1 MDKNKSK
8 NEIQLNKIV
17 SPLLDNV
24 EYAKELNGVFDNIN
38 NNFNVLANRDFVKG
52 ETGDSLST
60 KIVYF
65 TNEDGTLNEYGEKLK
80 DCIINAS
87 SENDRQSIY
96 DNYSNEI
103 SLWDAFDENPGY
115 LYMLF
120 GKNPDVVNAIDE
132 PLTSFYYVFL
142 DGRYNTNK
150 LAYLDHDQYNSIRD
164 LSCVL
169 IYDYN
174 VKGFKIISNLYPTMY
189 FDTSIGLCWKI
200 NGIETGLPIQGVQG
214 KPGLNSPVTIV
225 KCDELQS
232 NDNVLYGKISAIFD
246 SVTGYNPINDNS
258 IQEYETLIN
267 GTCLIIT
274 TDINTNGNNFYFGTI
289 RELNNKLYCFCS
301 QNTAINDAI
310 RAEDF
315 INTLKN
321 ITTRKTDDMHSSLKG
336 LFVPSSNE
344 NKNVQPVHLLSSLAS
359 SKKIYE
365 NNFNRNDVIVS
376 PIADINTFNTDDN
389 SVNVDK
395 YLYVRVNIESE
406 LFKKKSINTD
416 IKATLY
422 SDYGI
427 KRYDYILKYKFVDKI
442 INLKVKYDN
451 DNSIINP
458 NFNVLDNDNG
468 SRYFTKNGIGEEFI
482 YINDKNVAYNSTIYN
497 NLLSFE
503 HIDSIPKEFLQRIEN
518 LSGIYRWELCDIK
531 HEWDLPNMLN
541 NEPES
546 KYQYNDLGMLPGSTE
561 ELKNVFNSIFTTTL
575 TPDINTDFMWFNAI
589 CLDMTENEDGF
600 SQEHYRYI
608 IPGWNCKL
616 FPDVLKFVKFIA
628 VHNNE
633 YVAKT
638 DNTLNVDYDVNI
650 LGNNFDTKRNLNVYG
665 NIGCD
670 NLHSSNSIVIN
681 NGTYEFG
688 FDFDNENVP
697 ILKYKKFD
705 SDLKE
710 IRIEQLFNLIKDIE
724 LIKEKL
730 NLNGSDEIEE
740 EN

>member
-17 SPLLDNV
+17 SPSLNSI
-24 EYAKELNGVFDNIN
+24 EYAQELNGVFNNIN
-38 NNFNVLANRDFVKG
+38 TNFNVLANRDFVKG

-80 DCIINAS
+80 NCIINAS

-103 SLWDAFDENPGY
+103 SLWDVFNEAPGY

-120 GKNPDVVNAIDE
+120 GKNPDVVNAVDE

-142 DGRYNTNK
+142 DGRYNTSK
-150 LAYLDHDQYNSIRD
+150 LAYLDHDQYNNIRD

-174 VKGFKIISNLYPTMY
+174 VNGFKIVSNLYPTMY
-189 FDTSIGLCWKI
+189 FDASVGLCWKI

-225 KCDELQS
+225 KCDELES
-232 NDNVLYGKISAIFD
+232 NDNILYGKISAIFD
-246 SVTGYNPINDNS
+246 STTGYNPIKDNN

-267 GTCLIIT
+267 GTCLIISSSVEV
-274 TDINTNGNNFYFGTI
+274 NGNDFYFGTI

-301 QNTAINDAI
+301 QNTAINDVI

-315 INTLKN
+315 NNALKN
-321 ITTRKTDDMHSSLKG
+321 ITTRKTDDIYSSLKG
-336 LFVPSSNE
+336 LFVPASNE
-344 NKNVQPVHLLSSLAS
+344 SKNTQSVHLLSSLAS

-365 NNFNRNDVIVS
+365 NNSNRNDVIMS
-376 PIADINTFNTDDN
+376 PIVDINTFNTDDN

-395 YLYVRVNIESE
+395 YLYVRVNVDSE
-406 LFKKKSINTD
+406 LFKRKSTNTD
-416 IKATLY
+416 IKTTLY

-427 KRYDYILKYKFVDKI
+427 KRYDYILKYKFTDKI
-442 INLKVKYDN
+442 INLNVKYD
-451 DNSIINP
+451 DTSIINP
-458 NFNVLDNDNG
+458 NFNTLDNNIG
-468 SRYFTKNGIGEEFI
+468 SRYFAKSGIGEEFI
-482 YINDKNVAYNSTIYN
+482 YINDNNVAYNSTTYN

-503 HIDSIPKEFLQRIEN
+503 HIDSMPKEFLQRFED
-518 LSGIYRWELCDIK
+518 LTGVYRWELCDIK

-546 KYQYNDLGMLPGSTE
+546 KYQYSDLGMPNME
-561 ELKNVFNSIFTTTL
+561 ELKNVFNTIFTTTL
-575 TPDINTDFMWFNAI
+575 SPDNNTDFMWFNAI
-589 CLDMTENEDGF
+589 CLDVTKNEDGF

-608 IPGWNCKL
+608 IPGWNYEL
-616 FPDVLKFVKFIA
+616 FPDVLQFVKFITI
-628 VHNNE
+628 HNNE

-638 DNTLNVDYDVNI
+638 DNTLNIDYDVNI
-650 LGNNFDTKRNLNVYG
+650 LGNNFDVKRNLNVSG
-665 NIGCD
+665 VVGCN
-670 NLHSSNSIVIN
+670 NLNSSNSIMIN

-688 FDFDNENVP
+688 FDFNNENTP

-705 SDLKE
+705 SDVKE
-710 IRIEQLFNLIKDIE
+710 MPIEQIFNLIKDIE

-730 NLNGSDEIEE
+730 NLNESEE